1 MKKIVILIIIALCYS
16 CNKKEQE
23 IINGHQKKVDSL
35 LVELN
40 KTKNSHLK
48 LKEQIATTSTKNY
61 KNEDFN
67 NFFYTFMTD
76 SIFQKSRIKFPFVY
90 HTTDIDSMEELKII
104 IKETEWAFN
113 PFYFNTA
120 SERTQIYDNFELK
133 YQPSNERLLHWY
145 GVESGG
151 DSRYF
156 FKGFNGKWFLV
167 KKWDSGI

>member
-1 MKKIVILIIIALCYS
+1 MITICYS
-16 CNKKEQE
+16 CNKKEQV
-23 IINGHQKKVDSL
+23 INGHHKRADSL

-40 KTKNSHLK
+40 RTKNSYLK
-48 LKEQIATTSTKNY
+48 LKEKIASTSIKNY

-67 NFFYTFMTD
+67 NFFYSFMTD
-76 SIFQKSRIKFPFVY
+76 STFQKSRIKFPFEY
-90 HTTDIDSMEELKII
+90 HTTDIDSMKELKII
-104 IKETEWAFN
+104 IKETEWEFN

-167 KKWDSGI
+167 KEWDSGI